1 MTWLEIKGVW
11 DTYQSS
17 WHFSAILLSGSVLLI
32 AWPVHGYS
40 RANRLAWLQAKFLS
54 FIRVSVAV
62 SLPWQASDAHGSNII
77 QQKNKKRW
85 LQRTGRVELY
95 LNDDFWGSLGSGSSP
110 SASSSTFA
118 TLAFKQ
124 LQWRFIKWC
133 QHGRNVSL
141 ARYSFILNSCMV
153 SSVALQI
160 LVTHALLSKK
170 FQICMPFLFFSNWG
184 EILQIDLRELQIDV

>member
-1 MTWLEIKGVW
+1 MYGIPIKVV
-11 DTYQSS
+11 DT
-17 WHFSAILLSGSVLLI
+17 
-32 AWPVHGYS
+32 
-40 RANRLAWLQAKFLS
+40 
-54 FIRVSVAV
+54 
-62 SLPWQASDAHGSNII
+62 SLPFCCQAVFFWLPGLFMAIREPIDWPGSRPNSSVWRCHYHGKLQMRMDPTLS
-77 QQKNKKRW
+77 NKKTRW

-124 LQWRFIKWC
+124 LQWQFIKWC
-133 QHGRNVSL
+133 QQGRNVGL

-170 FQICMPFLFFSNWG
+170 FQICMPFFFPVSWG